1 MIFQV
6 ELMLFECSLNL
17 LLKYVFLEILSDYIY
32 FYISYNFLKFRG
44 VGLVRNFLYDL
55 FTFLEDL

>member
-1 MIFQV
+1 
-6 ELMLFECSLNL
+6 MLFQCSLNL